1 MADNIGKID
10 LNGSTVTV
18 YHRTR
23 DVSTPEAVCS
33 VGFLAG
39 PHGLYGSG
47 IYSTYDLRSSYQS
60 GNMRA
65 YGGYV
70 IKGQVDLNGFVIF
83 DYPVAKEVY
92 GSNYSL
98 ADQIKSIIGID
109 AIIDPST
116 DDETKQNHWQQIEGW
131 SEDLEKEYYSSHI
144 AQPFTSRYN
153 LDKTGVKGIV
163 YTGENDGKCVLTYRD
178 LHVIPIEFA
187 FIDGTTYKN
196 PNWESCG
203 DSTKEAIQKMQG
215 AVQDEQILHS
225 ERRQLVGSIA
235 ALRLNDD
242 PITLKSEDFPHIPE
256 DIFDNAMINFLYEDE
271 SRIQRLSPESQ
282 EKYKEIIKVDF
293 LIRKLKSAPTHYWE
307 QWREVGDD
315 VKKQIPEEI
324 LINIWDRYL
333 QGNPGRWE
341 DIPTEMKDIVPK
353 DHEVKYWLKATRKNE
368 ENWQYVPKDIM
379 AYIQQIRP
387 QDIPATIEQTHTED
401 LGQTHEFDVPE
412 QSMKWLEGKIKKLN
426 ARADKLGLPPLHVEV
441 LDADRL
447 SRSQKVRI
455 IGNIPIIKGW
465 QLLSKVMPTED
476 METGKITNNVEHFTN
491 DEKEQQAVESKVVT
505 EYDSQNIRAICEDC
519 REKRKRV
526 LLYMLSNTESGEL
539 KCVGSS
545 CLSDFVK
552 SKDNSPN
559 SIANYA
565 SKLNELLKEIRAGL
579 GGDMDEMQLR
589 KYYEKKGIPVAL
601 FLSKVMA
608 LENAHGF
615 VSKTDSKRTGDA
627 STPEIAYNMCVSRD
641 SDEKY
646 SEDAPISAGDLATV
660 NQALEWISTV
670 PPFDPDDPNNA
681 QMNSRERSNAEFN
694 WNIHNAVE
702 TGVVKKKTYS
712 TAAWLPEKYKRML
725 QSKGIETQNEDL
737 VGPEGS
743 QVVFK
748 GKLVEKKPILVKILQ
763 DNPKEH
769 PQASMYNIAEDGQRQ
784 NTVTWLIDE
793 LDANMGQDVAI
804 QGTVSGS
811 FYTGQKFA
819 TVLTDVSVI
828 DDQTYQDQIAATDKQ
843 MEDFINPP
851 VLTWYLAKQ
860 HANGLPVV
868 LTRTDDGNWQWQDE
882 SGQGGVYTN
891 EDVAKQVESV
901 RDDKGKPVSSEDPRQ
916 LFATLRP
923 APQAAAVAYNDGD
936 TIENDF
942 RVVSSTPSRYNQ
954 RYVLEDIQGNKV
966 TAFMDDDSF
975 SAGDDIRVGGIV
987 QIDPKWGIGLKRARI
1002 IPPVAATPQVPQQ
1015 APQQIP
1021 QAPQDSQDADS
1032 TAGTNWFK
1040 CIKSAAYSCGKKM
1053 ASFL

>member
-1 MADNIGKID
+1 MANNPGKID
-10 LNGSTVTV
+10 LNGSTLTV

-23 DVSTPEAVCS
+23 DVSTPEAVCG

-47 IYSTYDLRSSYQS
+47 IYSTYDLLSSYQS

-70 IKGQVDLNGFVIF
+70 IKGQVDINGFLIF
-83 DYPVAKEVY
+83 DYQVSKEVY
-92 GSNYSL
+92 GSDYSL
-98 ADQIKSIIGID
+98 ADQVKNVIGID
-109 AIIDPST
+109 VIIDPST
-116 DDETKQNHWQQIEGW
+116 DEETKQSWWRQIEEW
-131 SEDLEKEYYSSHI
+131 SETLEKEYYSSHI
-144 AQPFTSRYN
+144 AQPFSSRFN
-153 LDKTGVKGIV
+153 LDSTGVKGII
-163 YTGENDGKCVLTYRD
+163 YTGENDGKCALTYRD

-187 FIDGTTYKN
+187 FIDGSTYRN

-203 DSTKEAIQKMQG
+203 DATKEALQKMQG
-215 AVQDEQILHS
+215 AVEDEKVLHT

-235 ALRLNDD
+235 ALRINND

-271 SRIQRLSPESQ
+271 SRIQRLSPDLQ
-282 EKYKEIIKVDF
+282 QKYQDVIKVDF
-293 LIRKLKSAPTHYWE
+293 LVRKLKSSPTHYWD
-307 QWREVGDD
+307 QWRQVDDD
-315 VKKQIPEEI
+315 VKNQIPEEI

-333 QGNPGRWE
+333 QSNPGRWE
-341 DIPTEMKDIVPK
+341 DIPSEMRGIVPK
-353 DHEVKYWLKATRKNE
+353 DHEVNHWLKMTRKNE
-368 ENWQYVPKDIM
+368 ENWQYVPPDIL
-379 AYIQQIRP
+379 AYIKQIRP
-387 QDIPATIEQTHTED
+387 KDVPSSIDPTHAED

-412 QSMKWLEGKIKKLN
+412 QSMKWLEGKINSLN
-426 ARADKLGLPPLHVEV
+426 KRAGKLGLPPLHFEV
-441 LDADRL
+441 LDVDRL
-447 SRSQKVRI
+447 SRSQKVKI
-455 IGNIPIIKGW
+455 IGNVPVIEGW

-476 METGKITNNVEHFTN
+476 METGKITNDVEHFTTN
-491 DEKEQQAVESKVVT
+491 EDEQKAVEAKIVKDF
-505 EYDSQNIRAICEDC
+505 DSQNIRAICEEC
-519 REKRKRV
+519 EQNRKRV
-526 LLYMLSNTESGEL
+526 LLYMLSDVDTGEL

-545 CLSDFVK
+545 CLNDFIE
-552 SKDNSPN
+552 SKNNNPN
-559 SIANYA
+559 AIASYA
-565 SKLNELLKEIRAGL
+565 TKLNELLKEIRAGL
-579 GGDMDEMQLR
+579 GGDLDEMQLR
-589 KYYEKKGIPVAL
+589 KYYEKKGVPVAL

-608 LENAHGF
+608 LDNAHGF
-615 VSKTDSKRTGDA
+615 VSKTDAKRTGET
-627 STPEIAYNMCVSRD
+627 STPELAYRMCIDREY
-641 SDEKY
+641 DEQY
-646 SEDAPISAGDLATV
+646 SPDAPITSGDLATV

-670 PPFDPDDPNNA
+670 PPFDPEDPNNA
-681 QMNSRERSNAEFN
+681 QMTSRERSRAEFN

-702 TGVVKKKTYS
+702 SGVVKKKTYG
-712 TAAWLPEKYKRML
+712 TAAWLPTQYGRMMDF
-725 QSKGIETQNEDL
+725 EDIKTENTDL
-737 VGPEGS
+737 IGPEGS
-743 QVVFK
+743 QVVFR
-748 GKLVEKKPILVKILQ
+748 GKLTEKKPILVNILQ

-769 PQASMYNIAEDGQRQ
+769 PKSSLYNIAEDDQRQ
-784 NTVTWLIDE
+784 KVVTWLADE
-793 LDANMGQDVAI
+793 MDANMGQNVAI
-804 QGTVSGS
+804 QGTVAGS

-819 TVLTDVSVI
+819 TALSNVSVI
-828 DDQTYQDQIAATDKQ
+828 DDQTYQSQIAATDKQ
-843 MEDFINPP
+843 MDLFHNPP

-860 HANGLPVV
+860 HADGLPVV

-1015 APQQIP
+1015 APQQMP

-1040 CIKSAAYSCGKKM
+1040 YIKSAAYSCGKKM